1 MRHGLLLAFPSLMSF
16 SVTSLD
22 AILLGTIFLGTI
34 GFGAGVFGT
43 VCLNTVVFS
52 AVFLSAAGRTGRILS
67 LFCGIF
73 RGVPRL
79 YLGRLLGGGLLTLGA
94 GLIIL
99 GGVLGCGGGV
109 VELNQGRVHRRRQR
123 ILILRRG
130 TFSILDRGC
139 FLRLERLI
147 IVEGRKRN
155 SCRVCGN
162 IRCGIHRRGGGNV
175 RCLNA
180 RAEHPLTLIHER
192 LGVIVLSRL
201 GCPAAALGRLVTAH
215 NVIGG
220 GADCRIRLLLLH
232 RNTLR
237 RGGQRHYIVGAR
249 TAEGGP
255 LPLLPL
261 ACVRL
266 LFPNLIGG
274 GARGGVFC
282 GVLRRTVGFFSCRR
296 GTLSGTLGVLCGFRV
311 VFGLFLLRLN
321 LNEPLSVEVFVHLN
335 TDVLTG
341 CTLV

>member
-1 MRHGLLLAFPSLMSF
+1 M
-16 SVTSLD
+16 
-22 AILLGTIFLGTI
+22 
-34 GFGAGVFGT
+34 
-43 VCLNTVVFS
+43 
-52 AVFLSAAGRTGRILS
+52 
-67 LFCGIF
+67 
-73 RGVPRL
+73 PRL

-99 GGVLGCGGGV
+99 GGVLGRGGGV

-130 TFSILDRGC
+130 TFSFLDRGC

-147 IVEGRKRN
+147 IVEGGKRN

-192 LGVIVLSRL
+192 LGVIVLSRF

-220 GADCRIRLLLLH
+220 GAGCRIRLLLLR
-232 RNTLR
+232 RNTFR
-237 RGGQRHYIVGAR
+237 RGGQRHNIVGAR

-261 ACVRL
+261 ACVCL
-266 LFPNLIGG
+266 LFLNLIG

-282 GVLRRTVGFFSCRR
+282 GVLCRTVGFFSC
-296 GTLSGTLGVLCGFRV
+296 
-311 VFGLFLLRLN
+311 
-321 LNEPLSVEVFVHLN
+321 
-335 TDVLTG
+335 
-341 CTLV
+341 

>member
-1 MRHGLLLAFPSLMSF
+1 M
-16 SVTSLD
+16 
-22 AILLGTIFLGTI
+22 
-34 GFGAGVFGT
+34 
-43 VCLNTVVFS
+43 
-52 AVFLSAAGRTGRILS
+52 
-67 LFCGIF
+67 
-73 RGVPRL
+73 
-79 YLGRLLGGGLLTLGA
+79 
-94 GLIIL
+94 
-99 GGVLGCGGGV
+99 
-109 VELNQGRVHRRRQR
+109 ELNQGRVHRRRQR

-130 TFSILDRGC
+130 TFSFLDRGC

-147 IVEGRKRN
+147 IVEGGKRN

-192 LGVIVLSRL
+192 LGVIVLSRF

-220 GADCRIRLLLLH
+220 GAGCRIRLLLLH

-237 RGGQRHYIVGAR
+237 RGGQRHNIVGAR

-261 ACVRL
+261 ARVRL
-266 LFPNLIGG
+266 LFLNLIG

-282 GVLRRTVGFFSCRR
+282 GVLRRTVSFLSCQR
-296 GTLSGTLGVLCGFRV
+296 GALSGTLGVLCGLRV

-321 LNEPLSVEVFVHLN
+321 LNEPLGVEVFVHLN

>member
-1 MRHGLLLAFPSLMSF
+1 M
-16 SVTSLD
+16 
-22 AILLGTIFLGTI
+22 
-34 GFGAGVFGT
+34 
-43 VCLNTVVFS
+43 
-52 AVFLSAAGRTGRILS
+52 
-67 LFCGIF
+67 
-73 RGVPRL
+73 
-79 YLGRLLGGGLLTLGA
+79 
-94 GLIIL
+94 
-99 GGVLGCGGGV
+99 
-109 VELNQGRVHRRRQR
+109 ELNQGRVHRRRQR

-220 GADCRIRLLLLH
+220 GAGCRIRLLLLH
-232 RNTLR
+232 RNTFR
-237 RGGQRHYIVGAR
+237 RGGQRHNIVGAR

-261 ACVRL
+261 TRVCL
-266 LFPNLIGG
+266 LFLNLIGG

-282 GVLRRTVGFFSCRR
+282 GVLCRTVGFFSCRR
-296 GTLSGTLGVLCGFRV
+296 GALSGTLGVLCGFRV

-321 LNEPLSVEVFVHLN
+321 LNEPLSIEVFVHLN

>member
-1 MRHGLLLAFPSLMSF
+1 MFPSIVSF

-22 AILLGTIFLGTI
+22 TILLGTIFLGTI

-43 VCLNTVVFS
+43 VCLNAVVFN
-52 AVFLSAAGRTGRILS
+52 AVFLSAAGLAGRILS

-99 GGVLGCGGGV
+99 GGVLGRGGGV

-130 TFSILDRGC
+130 TFSFLDRGC

-147 IVEGRKRN
+147 IVEGGKRN

-162 IRCGIHRRGGGNV
+162 ICCGIHRRGGGNV

-192 LGVIVLSRL
+192 LSVIVLSRL

-220 GADCRIRLLLLH
+220 GAGCRIRLLLLR
-232 RNTLR
+232 RNTFR
-237 RGGQRHYIVGAR
+237 RGGQRHNIVGAR

-261 ACVRL
+261 ARVCL
-266 LFPNLIGG
+266 LFLNLIG

-282 GVLRRTVGFFSCRR
+282 GVLCRTAGFLSCRR
-296 GTLSGTLGVLCGFRV
+296 GALSGTLGVLCGLRV

-321 LNEPLSVEVFVHLN
+321 LNEPLGVEVFVHLN

>member
-1 MRHGLLLAFPSLMSF
+1 MLLDTML
-16 SVTSLD
+16 LD
-22 AILLGTIFLGTI
+22 TMLLDTMLLDNIILGAI
-34 GFGAGVFGT
+34 GFGAGAFGT
-43 VCLNTVVFS
+43 ACLNAVVFS
-52 AVFLSAAGRTGRILS
+52 AVFLSAAGLAGRILS
-67 LFCGIF
+67 LFCGIL

-79 YLGRLLGGGLLTLGA
+79 YPRRLLGGGLITLGA

-99 GGVLGCGGGV
+99 GGVLGRGGGV

-130 TFSILDRGC
+130 TFSFLDRGC

-220 GADCRIRLLLLH
+220 GAGCRIRLLLLR

-237 RGGQRHYIVGAR
+237 RGGQRHNIVGAR

-261 ACVRL
+261 ARVCL
-266 LFPNLIGG
+266 LFLNLIG

-282 GVLRRTVGFFSCRR
+282 GVLCRTAGFLSCQR
-296 GTLSGTLGVLCGFRV
+296 GVLSGTLGVLCGLRV

-321 LNEPLSVEVFVHLN
+321 LNEPLGVEVFVHLN

>member
-1 MRHGLLLAFPSLMSF
+1 M
-16 SVTSLD
+16 
-22 AILLGTIFLGTI
+22 
-34 GFGAGVFGT
+34 
-43 VCLNTVVFS
+43 
-52 AVFLSAAGRTGRILS
+52 
-67 LFCGIF
+67 
-73 RGVPRL
+73 PRL

-99 GGVLGCGGGV
+99 GGVLGRGGGV

-130 TFSILDRGC
+130 TFSFLDRGC

-220 GADCRIRLLLLH
+220 GAGCRIRLLLLR

-237 RGGQRHYIVGAR
+237 RGGQRHNIVGAR

-261 ACVRL
+261 ARVCL
-266 LFPNLIGG
+266 LFLNLIG

-282 GVLRRTVGFFSCRR
+282 GVLCRTAGFLSCRR
-296 GTLSGTLGVLCGFRV
+296 GALSGTLGVLCGLRV

-321 LNEPLSVEVFVHLN
+321 LNEPLGVEVFVHLN

>member
-34 GFGAGVFGT
+34 GFGAGVFGA

-52 AVFLSAAGRTGRILS
+52 AVFLSAAGLAGRILS
-67 LFCGIF
+67 LFCGIL

-79 YLGRLLGGGLLTLGA
+79 YLGRLLGGGLITLGA

-99 GGVLGCGGGV
+99 GGVLGRGGGV

-130 TFSILDRGC
+130 TFSFLDRGC

-147 IVEGRKRN
+147 IVEGGKRN

-162 IRCGIHRRGGGNV
+162 IRCSIHRRGGGNV

-192 LGVIVLSRL
+192 LGVIVLSRF

-220 GADCRIRLLLLH
+220 GAGCRIRLLLLH
-232 RNTLR
+232 RNTFR
-237 RGGQRHYIVGAR
+237 RGGQRHNIVGAR

-266 LFPNLIGG
+266 LFLNLIGG

-282 GVLRRTVGFFSCRR
+282 GVLCRTVGFFSC
-296 GTLSGTLGVLCGFRV
+296 
-311 VFGLFLLRLN
+311 
-321 LNEPLSVEVFVHLN
+321 
-335 TDVLTG
+335 
-341 CTLV
+341 

>member
-1 MRHGLLLAFPSLMSF
+1 M
-16 SVTSLD
+16 
-22 AILLGTIFLGTI
+22 
-34 GFGAGVFGT
+34 
-43 VCLNTVVFS
+43 
-52 AVFLSAAGRTGRILS
+52 
-67 LFCGIF
+67 
-73 RGVPRL
+73 PRL
-79 YLGRLLGGGLLTLGA
+79 YPRRLLGGGLLTLGA

-99 GGVLGCGGGV
+99 GGVLGRGGGV

-147 IVEGRKRN
+147 IVEGGKRN

-162 IRCGIHRRGGGNV
+162 IRGGIHRRGGGNV

-192 LGVIVLSRL
+192 LGVIVLSRF

-220 GADCRIRLLLLH
+220 GAGCRIRLLLLH
-232 RNTLR
+232 RNTFR
-237 RGGQRHYIVGAR
+237 RGGQRHNIVGAR

-261 ACVRL
+261 ARVCL
-266 LFPNLIGG
+266 LFLNLIGG

-282 GVLRRTVGFFSCRR
+282 GVLRRTTGFLSCQR
-296 GTLSGTLGVLCGFRV
+296 GALSGTLGVLCGFRV

-321 LNEPLSVEVFVHLN
+321 LNEPLGVEVFVHLN

>member
-1 MRHGLLLAFPSLMSF
+1 MSF

-22 AILLGTIFLGTI
+22 TILLSTIFLGTI
-34 GFGAGVFGT
+34 GFGAGAFGT
-43 VCLNTVVFS
+43 VCLNAVVFN
-52 AVFLSAAGRTGRILS
+52 AAAFSAAGLAGRILS

-94 GLIIL
+94 GLIL
-99 GGVLGCGGGV
+99 RGVLGRGGGV

-130 TFSILDRGC
+130 TFSFLDRGC
-139 FLRLERLI
+139 FLRLEWLI
-147 IVEGRKRN
+147 IVEGGKRN

-180 RAEHPLTLIHER
+180 RAEHPLTFIHER

-201 GCPAAALGRLVTAH
+201 GCPAAALGRLVGAH

-220 GADCRIRLLLLH
+220 GAGCRIRLLLLH

-237 RGGQRHYIVGAR
+237 RGGQRHNIVGAR

-261 ACVRL
+261 ARVCL
-266 LFPNLIGG
+266 LFLNLIGG

-282 GVLRRTVGFFSCRR
+282 SVLCRTVSFLSCQR
-296 GTLSGTLGVLCGFRV
+296 GALSGTLGVLCGLRV

-321 LNEPLSVEVFVHLN
+321 LNEPLGVEVFVHLN

>member
-1 MRHGLLLAFPSLMSF
+1 M
-16 SVTSLD
+16 
-22 AILLGTIFLGTI
+22 
-34 GFGAGVFGT
+34 
-43 VCLNTVVFS
+43 
-52 AVFLSAAGRTGRILS
+52 
-67 LFCGIF
+67 
-73 RGVPRL
+73 PRL
-79 YLGRLLGGGLLTLGA
+79 YLGRLLGGGLITLGA

-99 GGVLGCGGGV
+99 GGVLGRGGGV

-139 FLRLERLI
+139 FLWLERLI
-147 IVEGRKRN
+147 IVEGGKRN

-162 IRCGIHRRGGGNV
+162 ICCGIHRRGGGNV

-192 LGVIVLSRL
+192 LGVIVLSRF

-220 GADCRIRLLLLH
+220 GAGCRIRLLLLR

-237 RGGQRHYIVGAR
+237 RGGQRHNIVGAR

-261 ACVRL
+261 ARVCL
-266 LFPNLIGG
+266 LFLNLIG

-282 GVLRRTVGFFSCRR
+282 GVLCRTAGFLSCQR
-296 GTLSGTLGVLCGFRV
+296 GVLSGTLGVLCGLRV

-321 LNEPLSVEVFVHLN
+321 LNEPLGVEVFVHLN

>member
-1 MRHGLLLAFPSLMSF
+1 M
-16 SVTSLD
+16 
-22 AILLGTIFLGTI
+22 
-34 GFGAGVFGT
+34 
-43 VCLNTVVFS
+43 
-52 AVFLSAAGRTGRILS
+52 
-67 LFCGIF
+67 
-73 RGVPRL
+73 
-79 YLGRLLGGGLLTLGA
+79 
-94 GLIIL
+94 
-99 GGVLGCGGGV
+99 
-109 VELNQGRVHRRRQR
+109 ELNQGRVHRRRQR

-147 IVEGRKRN
+147 IVEGGKRN

-192 LGVIVLSRL
+192 LSVIVLSRF
-201 GCPAAALGRLVTAH
+201 GCPAAALGRLVTTH

-220 GADCRIRLLLLH
+220 GAGCRIRLLLLH

-237 RGGQRHYIVGAR
+237 RGRQRHNIVGAR

-261 ACVRL
+261 ARVRL
-266 LFPNLIGG
+266 LFLNLIGG

-282 GVLRRTVGFFSCRR
+282 GVLCRTVGFFSC
-296 GTLSGTLGVLCGFRV
+296 
-311 VFGLFLLRLN
+311 
-321 LNEPLSVEVFVHLN
+321 
-335 TDVLTG
+335 
-341 CTLV
+341 

>member
-1 MRHGLLLAFPSLMSF
+1 MRHGLLLVFPSIVSF

-22 AILLGTIFLGTI
+22 TILLDNIILGAI

-43 VCLNTVVFS
+43 ACLNAVVFS
-52 AVFLSAAGRTGRILS
+52 AVFLSAAGLAGRILS
-67 LFCGIF
+67 LFCGIL

-94 GLIIL
+94 GLIL
-99 GGVLGCGGGV
+99 RGVLGRGGGV

-123 ILILRRG
+123 ILRGG
-130 TFSILDRGC
+130 TFSFLDRGC

-147 IVEGRKRN
+147 IVEGGKRN

-162 IRCGIHRRGGGNV
+162 IRCSIHRRGGGNV

-180 RAEHPLTLIHER
+180 RAEHPLTFIHER
-192 LGVIVLSRL
+192 LGVIVLSRF

-220 GADCRIRLLLLH
+220 GAGCRIRLLLLH
-232 RNTLR
+232 RNTFR
-237 RGGQRHYIVGAR
+237 RGGQRHNIVGAR

-261 ACVRL
+261 ARVRL
-266 LFPNLIGG
+266 LFLNLIGG

-282 GVLRRTVGFFSCRR
+282 GVLCRTVGFFSC
-296 GTLSGTLGVLCGFRV
+296 
-311 VFGLFLLRLN
+311 
-321 LNEPLSVEVFVHLN
+321 
-335 TDVLTG
+335 
-341 CTLV
+341 